1 MRPVVSNIRKRKQSI
16 SVFRGINR
24 SVNTSMSRV
33 SSKNSSLFMEFKDT
47 KNVSLDDYPAVR
59 TRNKRMRMLKST
71 DLCSNILASD
81 EGIIRYESD
90 GFLHLGKR
98 AVEIVVDNSKRNKRK
113 LVDFGNRLIILPDK
127 LVVNKSDLSVTR
139 MENLRISGSAL
150 SAESFDGYTLKKVAM
165 NTSVA
170 PSGRNFANI
179 NADGVVTIL
188 PKEITDKELQKK
200 GESGLEEFFGK
211 FSVGDTLE
219 MMAEVSSLYM
229 VTQIESG
236 HTEYFGDRIVTFTQI
251 YSTYTKISR
260 PGIGEG
266 FKVDDWVKI
275 TSADCDVLNSSF
287 KILERDNDSIVINC
301 EISKSLNATGYIS
314 VKRSLPADMDFMITS
329 QNRLWG
335 CNSENNM
342 IYASRLGDP
351 TNWQAYGDGIASD
364 SYWVEVASEGD
375 FSGAV
380 EYSGAVVFFK
390 ENAVHRIY
398 GSKPTNYSLST
409 YLDYGVKKGSEGSVC
424 VVNDILMYL
433 SPLGVCKYV
442 PGNEAVVISKDAFG
456 DKKYTKGYASK
467 HKEKYVI
474 CLEGDEGSEV
484 MVYDTVCSQWI
495 KEDEEHFDTAVN
507 YRGVMYY
514 SYFGSAYLALF
525 EEGDGNLLEIEAK
538 EDESKELLRENEVEF
553 ELLSGDLYAS
563 YAEHKYIQKIEV
575 ITEVEEG
582 ELSVFVSKD
591 FKPFEKIFTKYA
603 SLKSG
608 FNIPLYPGRCQSFR
622 IKLCGKGK
630 VYLYDIT
637 ITTEE
642 GSENRGRI

>member
-1 MRPVVSNIRKRKQSI
+1 
-16 SVFRGINR
+16 
-24 SVNTSMSRV
+24 
-33 SSKNSSLFMEFKDT
+33 
-47 KNVSLDDYPAVR
+47 
-59 TRNKRMRMLKST
+59 MLKST
-71 DLCSNILASD
+71 DLCSNILAFD

-90 GFLHLGKR
+90 GFLHFGLRTVKIAPEWATDADKR
-98 AVEIVVDNSKRNKRK
+98 VKRQ
-113 LVDFGNRLIILPDK
+113 LVDFGNRVIVLPDK
-127 LVVNKSDLSVTR
+127 LVVSKADLSIVN
-139 MENLRISGSAL
+139 MENVKVVGSKQP
-150 SAESFDGYTLKKVAM
+150 AESFEGYSIKKVAL

-179 NADGVVTIL
+179 NDDGVVTIF

-211 FSVGDTLE
+211 FRVGDTLE

-229 VTQIESG
+229 VTQIEG
-236 HTEYFGDRIVTFTQI
+236 GNTEYCGGRIITFTQI
-251 YSTYTKISR
+251 YSTYTKISL
-260 PGIGEG
+260 PGIGKG
-266 FKVDDWVKI
+266 FKVDDWVSVISEDSKE
-275 TSADCDVLNSSF
+275 LNSSF
-287 KILERDNDSIVINC
+287 KILECDEDSITLNC
-301 EISKSLNATGYIS
+301 EIPKSLNATGNIE
-314 VKRSLPADMDFMITS
+314 VRRKLPCEMDFMIS
-329 QNRLWG
+329 CQNRLWG

-409 YLDYGVKKGSEGSVC
+409 YPDYGVKKGSEGSVC

-433 SPLGVCKYV
+433 SPLGVCKYI

-495 KEDEEHFDTAVN
+495 KEDEEHFDTAAN
-507 YRGVMYY
+507 YRGFMYY
-514 SYFGSAYLALF
+514 SYYGSAYLALF